1 VIFVNCVL
9 DSGSLRAS
17 KLKFMNNFVNCLLT
31 GIMSLQAIGFMLHN
45 MLVLLDLVAFYVEYF
60 MFFAYLAAPIVS
72 CELMSRR
79 VMVRK

>member
-1 VIFVNCVL
+1 
-9 DSGSLRAS
+9 
-17 KLKFMNNFVNCLLT
+17 
-31 GIMSLQAIGFMLHN
+31 MSLQAIGFMLHN